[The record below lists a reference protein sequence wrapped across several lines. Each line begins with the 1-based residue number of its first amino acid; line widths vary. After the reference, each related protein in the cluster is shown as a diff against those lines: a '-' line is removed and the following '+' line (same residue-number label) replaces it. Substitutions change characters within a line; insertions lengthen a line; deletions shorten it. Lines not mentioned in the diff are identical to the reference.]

1 MIKARAGSKGGLLLP
16 RQRERLLRGL
26 LTIDQSHPEDVF
38 AMFRPVTR
46 FTRMSALLLSSA
58 CLPLIGAAQVT
69 FSSHSFSPS
78 TLLQEVAGHGDFN
91 GDGREDLLIKSFGTA
106 ANPQAFPLLVYLSTA
121 DGTYAAPVTLPSPA
135 TGGSVVIGDFNHD
148 GKLDLATTTA
158 AGSQLEIYLGN
169 GDGTFQ
175 VGKPLV
181 ESGSAQENTQSIVA
195 ADMNHDGKTD
205 LVQIV
210 SNNNT
215 VGNQMQIWL
224 SKGDGTFTAG
234 QRVTGIQA
242 GPAQGELGDFDG
254 DGKPD
259 IAILQGFEGASSV
272 TVYYGDNA
280 GHLGSPASLTDPNGY
295 DDFYSSSPVGDVLNV
310 GRSAI
315 VSNRTIYGIEG
326 TGSYLPQI
334 GIFQG
339 NANRTLSFQVVNTT
353 QCPIDI
359 SVADFDGDGLN
370 DLAYSSQSCSGSQSG
385 QVNFDFKKGL
395 GGGTF
400 ADEQL
405 FYETM
410 YYAGGDMQLLKSSAE
425 TRPDLVFSQD
435 TGPLNASN
443 NAPQELTLLENASTS
458 STTFPGCNPPGGAGG
473 INVCAPG
480 ASATSPVKFSIG
492 ATGPTPMRTVA
503 VWADGKKVSE
513 QLAHAFSNYSFLDAS
528 VALSTGSHAITLYG
542 TGLDNTL
549 QTKSFTLQVGAGG
562 GGCAAPASAGIDI
575 CSPVNG
581 ATVSSPVTVS
591 ATGTVTGTFL
601 RFEVWVDGVKK
612 FTSTTTDG
620 ANLSL
625 ALAAGKHT
633 FSFYA
638 VNTAGT
644 KWNKVSVVTVK

>member
-1 MIKARAGSKGGLLLP
+1 MS
-16 RQRERLLRGL
+16 
-26 LTIDQSHPEDVF
+26 
-38 AMFRPVTR
+38 RPVFSR
-46 FTRMSALLLSSA
+46 FAGVSALLMGSA
-58 CLPLIGAAQVT
+58 CLPLIGTAQVT
-69 FSSHSFSPS
+69 FSSHSFGQSS
-78 TLLQEVAGHGDFN
+78 RLEQVIGHGDFN
-91 GDGREDLLIKSFGTA
+91 GDGREDVVINSFGTA
-106 ANPQAFPLLVYLSTA
+106 ANPQAFPVLLYLSTA
-121 DGTYAAPVTLPSPA
+121 DGTYAAPVTLPAPA
-135 TGGSVVIGDFNHD
+135 TGGAVAIGDFNHD
-148 GKLDLATTTA
+148 GKLDIATTTA
-158 AGSQLEIYLGN
+158 AGSQLEVYLGN

-175 VGKPLV
+175 AGKPLV
-181 ESGSAQENTQSIVA
+181 ESGSAQENTSSVVA
-195 ADMNHDGKTD
+195 ADLNHDGKTD

-210 SNNNT
+210 SNSNT

-280 GHLGSPASLTDPNGY
+280 GHVGSPASLTDPNGY
-295 DDFYSSSPVGDVLNV
+295 DDFYSSNPVGDVLNV

-315 VSNRTIYGIEG
+315 VSHRTVYGIEG

-334 GIFQG
+334 GIFLG

-353 QCPIDI
+353 NCPLGV
-359 SVADFDGDGLN
+359 SVADFDGDGVN
-370 DLAYSSQSCSGSQSG
+370 DLAYSSQPCSGIQTEQG
-385 QVNFDFKKGL
+385 PFNFEFKKGL

-400 ADEQL
+400 SSEQL
-405 FYETM
+405 FYESM
-410 YYAGGDMQLLKSSAE
+410 YYAGGDMQPLKSGAE
-425 TRPDLVFSQD
+425 TRPDLFFTQD
-435 TGPLNASN
+435 TGPINPTSTT
-443 NAPQELTLLENASTS
+443 PQEFTLLENASTS

-473 INVCAPG
+473 INVCAP
-480 ASATSPVKFSIG
+480 STTATSPVKFSIG

-513 QLAHAFSNYSFLDAS
+513 QLTHAFSNYSFLDAS
-528 VALSTGSHAITLYG
+528 VALSAGSHAITLYG

-549 QTKSFTLQVGAGG
+549 QTKSFTLQVGSGSG
-562 GGCAAPASAGIDI
+562 GGCAAPASAGIHV
-575 CSPVNG
+575 CSPVSG
-581 ATVSSPVTVS
+581 STDASPVTAS
-591 ATGTVTGTFL
+591 ASGTVTGTFL

-612 FTSTTTDG
+612 FTSFTADG

-644 KWNKVSVVTVK
+644 KWNVVSTITVK

>member
-1 MIKARAGSKGGLLLP
+1 MS
-16 RQRERLLRGL
+16 RL
-26 LTIDQSHPEDVF
+26 VF
-38 AMFRPVTR
+38 FRFAKV
-46 FTRMSALLLSSA
+46 SALLLGSA
-58 CLPLIGAAQVT
+58 CLPLLGAAQVT

-78 TLLQEVAGHGDFN
+78 PNILQVIGHGDFN
-91 GDGREDLLIKSFGTA
+91 GDGREDLIVSKFVTTTNPTSFPA
-106 ANPQAFPLLVYLSTA
+106 LLYLSNG

-135 TGGSVVIGDFNHD
+135 NGGNVAVGDFNHD
-148 GKLDLATTTA
+148 GKLDLAITTGS
-158 AGSQLEIYLGN
+158 GSQLEIYLGK

-175 VGKPLV
+175 AGKPLV
-181 ESGSAQENTQSIVA
+181 ESGSGQENTLWTVA

-205 LVQIV
+205 LVQVI
-210 SNNNT
+210 SNLNT
-215 VGNQMQIWL
+215 ATNVMQIWL

-234 QRVTGIQA
+234 QRVTGLSPGPTQA
-242 GPAQGELGDFDG
+242 ASGDFDG

-259 IAILQGFEGASSV
+259 IALMQGFESAGSV

-280 GHLGSPASLTDPNGY
+280 GHVGSPASLTDPAG
-295 DDFYSSSPVGDVLNV
+295 DDEFFSSSPIGAVSNA

-315 VSNRTIYGIEG
+315 VARRTVYGVDG
-326 TGSYLPQI
+326 TGYYLPQI
-334 GIFQG
+334 AIFEG
-339 NANRTLSFQVVNTT
+339 NANRTLSFRAVDTSE
-353 QCPIDI
+353 CPLGV
-359 SVADFDGDGLN
+359 SVADFDGDGVN
-370 DLAYSSQSCSGSQSG
+370 DLAYSSQSCSGIQTEQG
-385 QVNFDFKKGL
+385 PFNFEFRKGL

-405 FYETM
+405 FFETM
-410 YYAGGDMQLLKSSAE
+410 YYAGGDMQPVKSNAE
-425 TRPDLVFSQD
+425 TRPELIFTQQ
-435 TGPLNASN
+435 TGAYSVST
-443 NAPQELTLLENASTS
+443 NAPQELTLLSNAASNDTS
-458 STTFPGCNPPGGAGG
+458 FAGCNPPGGAGG

-480 ASATSPVKFSIG
+480 ASAMSPVKFSIG

-528 VALSTGSHAITLYG
+528 VALATGSHAITLFG

-549 QTKSFTLQVGAGG
+549 QTKSFTLQVGSGGG

-581 ATVSSPVTVS
+581 ASLSSPVSVS
-591 ATGTVTGTFL
+591 ASGTVTGTFL

-612 FTSTTTDG
+612 LTSFTTDG
-620 ANLSL
+620 ATLSL

-644 KWNKVSVVTVK
+644 KWNKVSVITVK